1 MEEKMFF
8 FIGGV
13 QPKTV
18 RLERRARLCPVCQH
32 SAVYLKRVDHYL
44 SLFFIPLFPV
54 KKGAPFLACDNCL
67 SVFDENGSRVR
78 DVQQKSSR
86 ACPYCG
92 RSLEDDFDFCP
103 RCGKKVRPS

>member
-1 MEEKMFF
+1 MFF

-18 RLERRARLCPVCQH
+18 RLDKQARLCPVCHH

-54 KKGAPFLACDNCL
+54 KKGTPFLSCDKCRTVL
-67 SVFDENGSRVR
+67 DERGVTMGDGRIT
-78 DVQQKSSR
+78 SS
-86 ACPYCG
+86 
-92 RSLEDDFDFCP
+92 
-103 RCGKKVRPS
+103 